1 VVGGII
7 DRRYNA
13 KTHGAQSR
21 PSEVEIL
28 AHLEII
34 LGDGASDMRLDPSD
48 SVTFAALEL
57 ADREARL
64 DAAQAAYVA
73 AQSLERDGE
82 WDAMI
87 GSIEDVLC
95 EVYLNARDLREG
107 RARLLACNRQSI
119 EAALRLKLLA
129 GCYLREAESK
139 RHVALVAYLAC
150 AEADFPKRT
159 ISHP

>member
-1 VVGGII
+1 MADGNI

-34 LGDGASDMRLDPSD
+34 LGEGASDMRLDHSD
-48 SVTFAALEL
+48 PVIFAALEL

-73 AQSLERDGE
+73 AQPIERDGE

-87 GSIEDVLC
+87 GSIEDVLY
-95 EVYLNARDLREG
+95 EVYLDARDLREG
-107 RARLLACNRQSI
+107 RARLLAGR
-119 EAALRLKLLA
+119 
-129 GCYLREAESK
+129 YLREAESK
-139 RHVALVAYLAC
+139 RHAALVAFLEC
-150 AEADFPKRT
+150 TDNVFPKRP

>member
-1 VVGGII
+1 MSRNI

-21 PSEVEIL
+21 PSEAEVL
-28 AHLEII
+28 AHLEVI
-34 LGDGASDMRLDPSD
+34 LGEGASDMRLDPSD
-48 SVTFAALEL
+48 PVTFAALEL

-73 AQSLERDGE
+73 AQPMERDGE

-95 EVYLNARDLREG
+95 EVYLDARDLREG
-107 RARLLACNRQSI
+107 RARLLAGR
-119 EAALRLKLLA
+119 
-129 GCYLREAESK
+129 YLREAESK
-139 RHVALVAYLAC
+139 RHAALVAFLAC
-150 AEADFPKRT
+150 KNTVFPERT
-159 ISHP
+159 ISHL

>member
-1 VVGGII
+1 MAGGNI

-21 PSEVEIL
+21 PSEAEIL
-28 AHLEII
+28 AHLEVI
-34 LGDGASDMRLDPSD
+34 LGEGASDMRLDPSD
-48 SVTFAALEL
+48 PVTFAALEL

-73 AQSLERDGE
+73 AQTLERDGE

-95 EVYLNARDLREG
+95 EVYLDARDLREG
-107 RARLLACNRQSI
+107 RARLLAGR
-119 EAALRLKLLA
+119 
-129 GCYLREAESK
+129 YLREAESK
-139 RHVALVAYLAC
+139 RHAALVVFLAC
-150 AEADFPKRT
+150 TDTVFPKRT

>member
-1 VVGGII
+1 MSRNI

-21 PSEVEIL
+21 PSEAEVL
-28 AHLEII
+28 AHLEVI
-34 LGDGASDMRLDPSD
+34 LGEGASDMRLDPSD
-48 SVTFAALEL
+48 PVTFAALEL

-73 AQSLERDGE
+73 AQPMERDGE

-95 EVYLNARDLREG
+95 EVYLGARDLREG
-107 RARLLACNRQSI
+107 RARLLAGR
-119 EAALRLKLLA
+119 
-129 GCYLREAESK
+129 YLREAESK
-139 RHVALVAYLAC
+139 RHAALVAFLAC
-150 AEADFPKRT
+150 KNTVFPERT
-159 ISHP
+159 ISHL